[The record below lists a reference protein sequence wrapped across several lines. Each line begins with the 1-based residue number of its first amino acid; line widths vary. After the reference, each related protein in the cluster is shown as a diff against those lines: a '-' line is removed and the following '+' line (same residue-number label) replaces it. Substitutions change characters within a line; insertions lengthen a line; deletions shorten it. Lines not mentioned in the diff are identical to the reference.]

1 MSLTRPHGYLLAL
14 GAATLWGV
22 SGNFGQFLFEH
33 RGFSSEWLVSTRM
46 LISGVLL
53 LGIAFI
59 REGRAVF
66 NIFRRREDWIELLAF
81 AILGMLGVQ
90 YTYFTAIEHSNAATA
105 TILQYLGPVII
116 AAYYAVR
123 ERRIPVLHEI
133 IALLFAVMG
142 TFLLV
147 SHGKLDSLSISREGL
162 FWGLTSAVCLAIYTV
177 QPEALLK
184 RHPSATVIGWA
195 MLIGGAAI
203 SFVFPPWQFTGT
215 WDAPAFASTAFIVV
229 LGTFV
234 PFFAYLNA
242 VKIVGARTTSLLAC
256 AEPLSAAL
264 CAVLWLKV
272 SFVAQDWVGAILIV
286 LTMLLLT
293 ALNQPIPEKFE

>member
-1 MSLTRPHGYLLAL
+1 MSLTRTHGYLLAVA
-14 GAATLWGV
+14 AATLWGV
-22 SGNFGQFLFEH
+22 SGNFGQFLFQH

-59 REGRAVF
+59 REGRGAF
-66 NIFRRREDWIELLAF
+66 SIFMKREDCTELLMF

-90 YTYFTAIEHSNAATA
+90 FTYFTAIEHSNAATA

-116 AAYYAVR
+116 AVVCALR
-123 ERRIPVLHEI
+123 DRRIPMLHEI
-133 IALLFAVMG
+133 IALTFAVIG

-147 SHGKLDSLSISREGL
+147 SHGRSDSLSISLKGL
-162 FWGLTSAVCLAIYTV
+162 FWGLASAVCLAIYTL

-184 RHPSATVIGWA
+184 RQPSATVIGWA
-195 MLIGGAAI
+195 MLIGGVAI
-203 SFVFPPWQFTGT
+203 SFFFPPWKFTGI
-215 WDAPAFASTAFIVV
+215 WDTPAFASTAFIVV
-229 LGTFV
+229 LGTFI
-234 PFFAYLNA
+234 PFFAYMSA
-242 VKIVGARTTSLLAC
+242 VKIVGARTTSLLAT

-264 CAVLWLKV
+264 CAVLWLKT
-272 SFVAQDWVGAILIV
+272 SFVAQDWIGALFIV

-293 ALNQPIPEKFE
+293 ALNKSCRV

>member
-1 MSLTRPHGYLLAL
+1 MLNLRTQGYLLAVC
-14 GAATLWGV
+14 AATLWGI
-22 SGNFGQFLFEH
+22 SGNFGQFLFQH
-33 RGFSSEWLVSTRM
+33 RDFSSEWLVSTRM
-46 LISGVLL
+46 LISGLLL
-53 LGIAFI
+53 LGIAFF
-59 REGRAVF
+59 REGRGAFSVF
-66 NIFRRREDWIELLAF
+66 RKREDIIELLTF

-116 AAYYAVR
+116 AAVYAVR
-123 ERRIPVLHEI
+123 ERRIPVFHEI
-133 IALLFAVMG
+133 LALLFAVLG

-147 SHGKLDSLSISREGL
+147 SHGRLDALSISREGL

-184 RHPSATVIGWA
+184 RHPSAKVIGWA
-195 MLIGGAAI
+195 MLIGGVAI
-203 SFVFPPWQFTGT
+203 GFVFPPWKFTGT
-215 WDAPAFASTAFIVV
+215 WDTSAFVSTSFIVV
-229 LGTFV
+229 LGTFI

-272 SFVAQDWVGAILIV
+272 PFVAQDWMGAFLIV
-286 LTMLLLT
+286 LTMLMLT
-293 ALNQPIPEKFE
+293 ALNKASSS

>member
-1 MSLTRPHGYLLAL
+1 
-14 GAATLWGV
+14 
-22 SGNFGQFLFEH
+22 
-33 RGFSSEWLVSTRM
+33 EWLVSTRM

-59 REGRAVF
+59 REGRGVL
-66 NIFRRREDWIELLAF
+66 NVFRRREDCIELLTF

-90 YTYFTAIEHSNAATA
+90 YTYFTAIKHSNAATA

-116 AAYYAVR
+116 AAVYAVR
-123 ERRIPVLHEI
+123 ERRIPVFHEI
-133 IALLFAVMG
+133 LALLFAVIG

-147 SHGKLDSLSISREGL
+147 SHGRLDSLSISREGL
-162 FWGLTSAVCLAIYTV
+162 FWGLASAVCLAIYTV

-184 RHPSATVIGWA
+184 RQSSATVIGWA
-195 MLIGGAAI
+195 MVIGGVAI
-203 SFVFPPWQFTGT
+203 SFVFPPWRFMGV
-215 WDAPAFASTAFIVV
+215 WDASAFAATAFIVV
-229 LGTFV
+229 LGTFI

-242 VKIVGARTTSLLAC
+242 VKIVGARTSSLLAC

-272 SFVAQDWVGAILIV
+272 SLVAQDWMGALLIV

-293 ALNQPIPEKFE
+293 ALNKSSSS